1 MGGTSEIVPAIR
13 GRATTPSV
21 GWNPMGQ
28 TIWTVGHSTQ
38 DLDAFLGL
46 LRDHSVEVVA
56 DVRSQPFSRR
66 NPQFNKDNLR
76 TALLELDI
84 QYVFLGLEL
93 GGRPPEPEF
102 YDKEGHV
109 LYGAVARTE
118 RFDSGLRRLL
128 QGSNN
133 YRVAML
139 CSEEDPTHCHR
150 RLLVTRVLCERGI
163 SVEHIRG
170 DGHIVHEIEL
180 GALPQDISQ
189 GALFGQEVSS
199 WRSTRS
205 VSPSIPR
212 KTSLRS

>member
-1 MGGTSEIVPAIR
+1 
-13 GRATTPSV
+13 
-21 GWNPMGQ
+21 MGQ
-28 TIWTVGHSTQ
+28 PTIWTVGHSTH

-66 NPQFNKDNLR
+66 NPQFNQDNLR
-76 TALLELDI
+76 ATLLGVDV

-102 YDKEGHV
+102 YDNEGHV

-118 RFDSGLRRLL
+118 RFGSGLRRLL
-128 QGSNN
+128 QGSNS

-139 CSEEDPTHCHR
+139 CSEEDPALCHR
-150 RLLVTRVLCERGI
+150 RLLISRILCERGI

-170 DGHIVHEIEL
+170 NGRVVHETEL
-180 GALPQDISQ
+180 GALPQDMSQ

-199 WRSTRS
+199 WRSIRS
-205 VSPSIPR
+205 VSPGIPR